1 MRPAVRRRRRVGRA
15 KGATPLPYTAPMNWL
30 DALPDTRVLRDP
42 ARTHAYRRDESHVCG
57 PLPAAVVLPRSPAA
71 LRELVRR
78 AGEDGFTLVA
88 RGAGSGKAGGCVPTP
103 GSVVVDLSD
112 WPGAIEVNRANLTLA
127 APASAGLA
135 AVKACAE
142 AHGLW
147 YPPDPNS
154 WPLCSFG
161 GSLATNAGGPNACKY
176 GMTRRWVLSVD
187 ALMADGAIHRFGI
200 ASVKQNTGPN
210 LAQLL
215 VGSEGV
221 FGIILGA
228 TVALLP
234 RPREH
239 LTVLLPLPGIDQ
251 LPALPARLFAAGLVP
266 SALEFWDSAVLD
278 DLRRHGPGEAR
289 ELPGEVLA
297 LLEFDDAG
305 CSDAAFVAHLLD
317 ALGALGEHA
326 RVATSPAQREALW
339 AVRRM
344 TSTHLK
350 RRFPAKVSEDIVV
363 PRDRLPEFFARLAAL
378 DVRTVSYGHLGDGNL
393 HVNLLHAG
401 DLDGPALDAALEALF
416 ALCVELGG
424 TLSGEHG
431 IGLAKREAFL
441 RHADPYA
448 IAALRGIKQALD
460 PKGVFNAGKVL

>member
-1 MRPAVRRRRRVGRA
+1 MD
-15 KGATPLPYTAPMNWL
+15 WL

-42 ARTHAYRRDESHVCG
+42 AHMLDHTHDESHVRG
-57 PLPAAVVLPRSPAA
+57 PAPRAVVKPRSREA

-78 AGEDGFTLVA
+78 AGSEGFTLVP

-103 GSVVVDLSD
+103 GSIVVDLSD
-112 WPGAIEVNRANLTLA
+112 WPGSIAVNAVNLTLS

-135 AVKACAE
+135 AVREHAD
-142 AHGLW
+142 AHALW

-176 GMTRRWVLSVD
+176 GMTRRWVLSID
-187 ALMADGAIHRFGI
+187 ALMGDGEVHRFGI
-200 ASVKQNTGPN
+200 DSVKQNSGPN

-215 VGSEGV
+215 IGSEGV
-221 FGIILGA
+221 FGMILGA

-239 LTVLLPLPGIDQ
+239 LTLLLPLPDMAL
-251 LPALPARLFAAGLVP
+251 LPMLPARLFAAGFLP
-266 SALEFWDSAVLD
+266 SALEFWDAAVLT
-278 DLRRHGPGEAR
+278 DLRAHGPDDARRLPGEA
-289 ELPGEVLA
+289 LV
-297 LLEFDDAG
+297 LLEFDDPGCTHAG
-305 CSDAAFVAHLLD
+305 FLEPLLD
-317 ALGALGEHA
+317 ALGPLAEQA
-326 RVATSPAQREALW
+326 QMATTGAQREALW
-339 AVRRM
+339 SVRRM
-344 TSTHLK
+344 TSVHLK
-350 RRFPAKVSEDIVV
+350 QRFPDKVSEDIVV
-363 PRDRLPEFFARLAAL
+363 PRDRLPEFFARLAKL
-378 DVRTVSYGHLGDGNL
+378 DAQTVSYGHLGDGNL

-401 DLDGPALDAALEALF
+401 LLDGAALDAALDPLF

-431 IGLAKREAFL
+431 IGLAKRDAFL
-441 RHADPYA
+441 KHSDPFT

-460 PKGVFNAGKVL
+460 PQGVFNAGKIF

>member
-1 MRPAVRRRRRVGRA
+1 MD
-15 KGATPLPYTAPMNWL
+15 WL
-30 DALPDTRVLRDP
+30 DTLPDTRVLRAP
-42 ARTHAYRRDESHVCG
+42 AQTLDHTHDESHLRG
-57 PLPAAVVLPRSPAA
+57 PAPRAVVKPHSRAA

-78 AGEDGFTLVA
+78 AGAEGFTLVP

-103 GSVVVDLSD
+103 GSIVVDLSD
-112 WPGAIEVNRANLTLA
+112 WPGSIAVNAVNLTLS

-135 AVKACAE
+135 AVREHAD
-142 AHGLW
+142 AHALW

-176 GMTRRWVLSVD
+176 GMTRRWVLSID
-187 ALMADGAIHRFGI
+187 ALMGDGEVHRFGI
-200 ASVKQNTGPN
+200 DSVKQNSGPN

-215 VGSEGV
+215 IGSEGV
-221 FGIILGA
+221 FGMILGA

-239 LTVLLPLPGIDQ
+239 LTLLLPLPDMAL
-251 LPALPARLFAAGLVP
+251 LPMLPARLFAAGFLP
-266 SALEFWDSAVLD
+266 SALEFWDAAVLT
-278 DLRRHGPGEAR
+278 DLRAHGPDDAR
-289 ELPGEVLA
+289 RLPGETLV
-297 LLEFDDAG
+297 LLEFDDPGCTHAG
-305 CSDAAFVAHLLD
+305 FLEPLLD
-317 ALGALGEHA
+317 ALGPLAEQA
-326 RVATSPAQREALW
+326 QMATTGAQREALW
-339 AVRRM
+339 SVRRM
-344 TSTHLK
+344 TSVHLK
-350 RRFPAKVSEDIVV
+350 QRFPSKVSEDIVV
-363 PRDRLPEFFARLAAL
+363 PRDRLPEFFARLAKL
-378 DVRTVSYGHLGDGNL
+378 DAQTVSYGHLGDGNL

-401 DLDGPALDAALEALF
+401 LLDGAALDAALDPLF

-441 RHADPYA
+441 KHSDPFT

-460 PKGVFNAGKVL
+460 PKGVFNAGKIF

>member
-1 MRPAVRRRRRVGRA
+1 MD
-15 KGATPLPYTAPMNWL
+15 WL

-42 ARTHAYRRDESHVCG
+42 AQTLDYTHDESHVHG
-57 PLPAAVVLPRSPAA
+57 PAPRAVVRPRSREA
-71 LRELVRR
+71 LRALVLR
-78 AGEDGFTLVA
+78 AGDEGFTLVP

-103 GSVVVDLSD
+103 GSVVVDLAD
-112 WPGAIEVNRANLTLA
+112 WPGRIEVNASNLTLS

-135 AVKACAE
+135 AVKEHAE
-142 AHGLW
+142 GAGLW

-176 GMTRRWVLSVD
+176 GMTRRWVLRVE
-187 ALMADGAIHRFGI
+187 ALMGDGEVHRFGI
-200 ASVKQNTGPN
+200 DSVKQNAGPN

-215 VGSEGV
+215 IGSEGV
-221 FGIILGA
+221 FGMILGA
-228 TVALLP
+228 TVALIP

-239 LTVLLPLPGIDQ
+239 LTVLLPLPGMAALPM
-251 LPALPARLFAAGLVP
+251 LPAQLFAAGLMP
-266 SALEFWDSAVLD
+266 SALEFWDSAVLA
-278 DLRRHGPGEAR
+278 DLRTHGPEDARRLPGEA
-289 ELPGEVLA
+289 LV

-305 CSDAAFVAHLLD
+305 CSHAGFLEPLLD
-317 ALGALGEHA
+317 ALGPLAEHA
-326 RVATSPAQREALW
+326 RIATTGAQREALW
-339 AVRRM
+339 SVRRS
-344 TSTHLK
+344 TSVHLK
-350 RRFPAKVSEDIVV
+350 QRFPKKVSEDVVV

-378 DVRTVSYGHLGDGNL
+378 DAKTVSYGHLGDGNL

-401 DLDGPALDAALEALF
+401 ELQASELDAALDPLF

-441 RHADPYA
+441 KHSDPFSVD
-448 IAALRGIKQALD
+448 ALRGIKRALD
-460 PKGVFNAGKVL
+460 PKGVFNAGKVF

>member
-1 MRPAVRRRRRVGRA
+1 MD
-15 KGATPLPYTAPMNWL
+15 WL
-30 DALPDTRVLRDP
+30 DALPDTRVLRAP
-42 ARTHAYRRDESHVCG
+42 AQTLDYTHDESHLRG
-57 PLPAAVVLPRSPAA
+57 PVPRAVVKPRSREA

-78 AGEDGFTLVA
+78 AGAEGFTLVP

-103 GSVVVDLSD
+103 GSIVVDLSD
-112 WPGAIEVNRANLTLA
+112 WPGSIAVNAANLTLS

-135 AVKACAE
+135 AVREHADAV
-142 AHGLW
+142 GLW

-176 GMTRRWVLSVD
+176 GMTRRWVLSID
-187 ALMADGAIHRFGI
+187 ALMGDGEVHRFGI
-200 ASVKQNTGPN
+200 DSVKQNSGPN
-210 LAQLL
+210 LAQWL

-221 FGIILGA
+221 FGMIVGA

-239 LTVLLPLPGIDQ
+239 LTLLLPLPDMAL
-251 LPALPARLFAAGLVP
+251 LPTLPARLFAAGFLP
-266 SALEFWDSAVLD
+266 SALEFWDSAVLT
-278 DLRRHGPGEAR
+278 DLRAHGPEAARRLPGEA
-289 ELPGEVLA
+289 LV
-297 LLEFDDAG
+297 LLEFDDPG
-305 CSDAAFVAHLLD
+305 CTHTGFLEPLLD
-317 ALGALGEHA
+317 ALDALAEHA
-326 RVATSPAQREALW
+326 QIATTEAQRESLW
-339 AVRRM
+339 SVRRM
-344 TSTHLK
+344 TSVHLK
-350 RRFPAKVSEDIVV
+350 QRFPAKVSEDIVV

-378 DVRTVSYGHLGDGNL
+378 EAQTVCYGHLGDGNL

-401 DLDGPALDAALEALF
+401 ELDGAALDAALDPLF

-431 IGLAKREAFL
+431 IGLAKRAAFL
-441 RHADPYA
+441 KHSDPFT

-460 PKGVFNAGKVL
+460 PQGVFNAGKIF

>member
-1 MRPAVRRRRRVGRA
+1 MD
-15 KGATPLPYTAPMNWL
+15 WL

-42 ARTHAYRRDESHVCG
+42 AATLDYTHDESHCRG
-57 PLPAAVVLPRSPAA
+57 PSPRAVVKPRSRDA

-78 AGEDGFTLVA
+78 AGDEGFTLVP

-103 GSVVVDLSD
+103 GSVVIDLSD
-112 WPGAIEVNRANLTLA
+112 WPGRIEVNAANLTLA

-135 AVKACAE
+135 AVKEHADAV
-142 AHGLW
+142 GLW

-187 ALMADGAIHRFGI
+187 ALMGDGEVHRFGI
-200 ASVKQNTGPN
+200 DSVKQNVGPN

-215 VGSEGV
+215 VGSEGTL
-221 FGIILGA
+221 GMILGA

-239 LTVLLPLPGIDQ
+239 LTVLLPLPDMA
-251 LPALPARLFAAGLVP
+251 ALPGLPSTLFAAGLLP
-266 SALEFWDSAVLD
+266 SAMEFWDSTVLA
-278 DLRRHGPGEAR
+278 DLRAHGPDEARALPGEA
-289 ELPGEVLA
+289 LV

-305 CSDAAFVAHLLD
+305 CAQAGFLEPLLD
-317 ALGALGEHA
+317 ALGELAEHA
-326 RVATSPAQREALW
+326 RIATTGAQREALW
-339 AVRRM
+339 SVRRM
-344 TSTHLK
+344 TSVHLK
-350 RRFPAKVSEDIVV
+350 QRFPQKVSEDVVV
-363 PRDRLPEFFARLAAL
+363 PRDRLPAFFARLAAL
-378 DVRTVSYGHLGDGNL
+378 DAKTVSYGHLGDGNL

-401 DLDGPALDAALEALF
+401 ELDASDLDAALDLLF
-416 ALCVELGG
+416 ALCIELGG

-431 IGLAKREAFL
+431 IGLAKRDAFL
-441 RHADPYA
+441 KHSDPFA
-448 IAALRGIKQALD
+448 IEALRGIKRALD
-460 PKGVFNAGKVL
+460 PKGVFNAGKVV